1 MKYKYV
7 VLGSIAAL
15 CLAVLLADKQ
25 IPGLDK
31 TPTANSKET
40 PTELSQPEESSEDS
54 HYNTVVDAVEP
65 IASPAMIEQ
74 RLKDQQLAALIKQHV
89 TPQMRQDIND
99 MLNPPD
105 QEYKEVR
112 VGNGGYIEL
121 GKRAVSV
128 PIAIIDDNGNTVVTD
143 ITQQLAE

>member
-15 CLAVLLADKQ
+15 CLTVLLAGKL

-31 TPTANSKET
+31 TPTANKEA
-40 PTELSQPEESSEDS
+40 PTKPNQPQEPSEDS
-54 HYNTVVDAVEP
+54 NYNTVVDAVEP
-65 IASPAMIEQ
+65 ITNPAMIKQ

-143 ITQQLAE
+143 ITQLLAE